1 MDVNES
7 DPATLMQIP
16 GIDDATAEQL
26 IASRSYATNDAI
38 LAKLA
43 EVAPNVDQALAA
55 SYLATN

>member
-1 MDVNES
+1 
-7 DPATLMQIP
+7 MQIP

-26 IASRSYATNDAI
+26 IASRSYASNDAI